1 MLLPILFYYLS
12 YFTTYLILLP
22 ILFYNLPFLHPIFSY
37 NLSYFTTYLIYKLFL
52 KNGIESGIPTV
63 MAIDALLGGID
74 TTGEM
79 FV

>member
-1 MLLPILFYYLS
+1 MTKLILRPILF
-12 YFTTYLILLP
+12 
-22 ILFYNLPFLHPIFSY
+22 Y
-37 NLSYFTTYLIYKLFL
+37 NLSYFTTYLILTHILFYNLSYFTTYIFFQEKLIL

>member
-1 MLLPILFYYLS
+1 MTKLILRPNLFHIPTYL
-12 YFTTYLILLP
+12 TTYLIFQH
-22 ILFYNLPFLHPIFSY
+22 ISCFQEK
-37 NLSYFTTYLIYKLFL
+37 LIL